1 MNNTIYPDLQEF
13 TAILPPNLADLQP
26 VKTQNELMKDQV
38 GKDDDERLRKNYA
51 RVKQRDYER
60 KAYETLK
67 DAIPTLPRSRRPAR
81 IEILRHACDYIIHV
95 KKQIELLERE
105 EHEEQ
110 VCTQKN

>member
-38 GKDDDERLRKNYA
+38 GKDDDERLRKNY
-51 RVKQRDYER
+51 
-60 KAYETLK
+60 ETLK

-81 IEILRHACDYIIHV
+81 IEILRHACDYIIHL